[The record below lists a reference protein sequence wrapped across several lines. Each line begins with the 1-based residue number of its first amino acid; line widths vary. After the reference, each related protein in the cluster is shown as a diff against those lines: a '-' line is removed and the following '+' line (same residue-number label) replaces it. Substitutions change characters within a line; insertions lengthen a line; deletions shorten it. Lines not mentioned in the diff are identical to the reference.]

1 MKVDDEICEYY
12 RRLVNIRNPSLK
24 LNPPRDGA
32 HITVIAG
39 KYERPDA
46 SHAHL
51 WGKFEGNIVE
61 FSYHRE
67 ILSDGRYFWLTVEC
81 PRIEEIRQELG
92 LIPKIPIPWHL
103 TIGNTI

>member
-12 RRLVNIRNPSLK
+12 RRLVNIQSPSLK

-46 SHAHL
+46 SHEHL

-61 FSYHRE
+61 FSYQRE

-92 LIPKIPIPWHL
+92 LSPKIPIPWHL
-103 TIGNTI
+103 TIGNII